1 MIENMDI
8 PRILKRAL
16 RKGGDFAE
24 LFEEISRSTHIVR
37 EGRRF
42 EKILGGADTGVG
54 LRVLHNGK
62 TAYAYTNDVREE
74 TLLTLAE
81 NLAEAVQ
88 AGEWNRD
95 IILKNL
101 SPTWKATIEI
111 DPCTVPME
119 EKVAILKKA
128 DALAWGLDPRIR
140 QVTTSYRDQRRH
152 IRIANSLG
160 EFCEDQQT
168 YLVFVVQAVAAE
180 GDGVQTGYEPLGGTA
195 GFELLKDDRA
205 LEIAE
210 QAGRRA
216 IRMLEAPV
224 APSGPMSVVVAAE
237 AGGTLVHEAVGH
249 GLEADLACE
258 GLSIYQGKLGETVAN
273 PLITVVDDPTLPG
286 KRGSFL
292 FDDEGTP
299 SRRNVLIDRGV
310 LKNYMSNRIYSERN
324 GLPRSANG
332 RRESYRH
339 RPIVRMTNTMIAPG
353 QDDPSSILNGVDR
366 GLYVTRMGSGQVNT
380 VNGDFVFEVSEGFL
394 IRHGKID
401 HPVRGATLTGNGP
414 EVLKTI
420 DRVGND
426 LGYGLGTCG
435 KDGQGVPVADAQPTL
450 RIPEITVGGQGEI
463 MSQE

>member
-24 LFEEISRSTHIVR
+24 LFEETSRNTHVVR

-42 EKILGGADTGVG
+42 EKVLNGADAGVG
-54 LRVLHNGK
+54 LRVLHGGK
-62 TAYAYTNDVREE
+62 TAYAYTNEFREE
-74 TLLTLAE
+74 ALLGLADS
-81 NLAEAVQ
+81 LADAVQ
-88 AGEWNRD
+88 AGAWDQD
-95 IILKNL
+95 IVLRSLAPNWRQVVAVDPSGVPLEKKIKILQ
-101 SPTWKATIEI
+101 
-111 DPCTVPME
+111 D
-119 EKVAILKKA
+119 A
-128 DALAWGLDPRIR
+128 DALAWGLDARIR
-140 QVTTSYRDQRRH
+140 QVTTSYRDQLRH
-152 IRIANSLG
+152 IRIANSRG
-160 EFCEDQQT
+160 EFCEDRQT
-168 YLVFVVQAVAAE
+168 YLVFVVQAVAAADDE
-180 GDGVQTGYEPLGGTA
+180 VQTGYEPLGGTA
-195 GFELLKDDRA
+195 GFEMLDGDRA

-210 QAGRRA
+210 LAGRRA
-216 IRMLEAPV
+216 LRMLEAPL
-224 APSGPMSVVVAAE
+224 APSGPMTVVVAAE

-249 GLEADLACE
+249 GLEADLARE
-258 GLSIYQGKLGETVAN
+258 GLSVYQGQLGERVAN
-273 PLITVVDDPTLPG
+273 PLITVLDDPTLPG

-299 SRRNVLIDRGV
+299 ARRNVLIDRGV
-310 LKNYMSNRIYSERN
+310 LKSYMYNRIYAERD
-324 GLPRSANG
+324 GVASTANG

-353 QDDPSSILNGVDR
+353 KDDPTAILREVDR

-380 VNGDFVFEVSEGFL
+380 VNGDFVFEVGEGFL
-394 IRHGKID
+394 IRNGKLD

-414 EVLKTI
+414 EVLNTI
-420 DRVGND
+420 DRVGSD

-450 RIPEITVGGQGEI
+450 RIPELTVGGQGEI